1 MHFLDIL
8 FCIFR
13 KLLQRVK
20 STSEDA
26 QSYLPV
32 LNTQREMYIL
42 FYAISD
48 EICFICYTK
57 VEIYVSIV
65 SSTSALYCL
74 QSKRRFWQFMI
85 LIVHV

>member
-20 STSEDA
+20 STSEDV

-42 FYAISD
+42 FMIFQMKFVLFV
-48 EICFICYTK
+48 ILKLKFM
-57 VEIYVSIV
+57 SI
-65 SSTSALYCL
+65 
-74 QSKRRFWQFMI
+74 
-85 LIVHV
+85 